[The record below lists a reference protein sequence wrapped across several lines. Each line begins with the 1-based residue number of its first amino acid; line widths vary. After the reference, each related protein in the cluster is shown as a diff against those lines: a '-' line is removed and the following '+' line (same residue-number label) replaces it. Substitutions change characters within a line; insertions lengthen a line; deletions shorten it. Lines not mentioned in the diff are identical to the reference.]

1 MWLSNT
7 ADSINYGSLIV
18 DHNSVEDSHL
28 ITVSLLYFSLFFDKT
43 HELFRSLDALSQ
55 NPLPFPLRAP
65 SFSPQSVRLIPERT
79 RRVCDCGSSGGLSA
93 SLLLLIA
100 GCCRETLARTA
111 LSRIK
116 QVVRLSHNFIVH
128 FSPTAEHGA
137 SRNQQVSPGKRG
149 EQHRG
154 RAMPDLQLL
163 TMRTKTSQN
172 TSAPSGLF
180 FKPLEQMSLEES
192 PAFKALFPGCA
203 HSLRPCSPSVLKA
216 LSERRGP
223 ARILG
228 ARVTSGGPSSD
239 CSCLH
244 PSRKHRDGLQ
254 IRIEPEVW

>member
-1 MWLSNT
+1 MNCF
-7 ADSINYGSLIV
+7 GP
-18 DHNSVEDSHL
+18 
-28 ITVSLLYFSLFFDKT
+28 
-43 HELFRSLDALSQ
+43 LDGLSQ

-154 RAMPDLQLL
+154 RATPDLQLL
-163 TMRTKTSQN
+163 TIRTKTAQN
-172 TSAPSGLF
+172 SSPPPGLF
-180 FKPLEQMSLEES
+180 FKPLEQVSLDES
-192 PAFKALFPGCA
+192 PPFKAFSPGCA
-203 HSLRPCSPSVLKA
+203 HSLRPCSPSVLNA
-216 LSERRGP
+216 LSERRRRGP
-223 ARILG
+223 AGILG

>member
-1 MWLSNT
+1 M
-7 ADSINYGSLIV
+7 
-18 DHNSVEDSHL
+18 
-28 ITVSLLYFSLFFDKT
+28 
-43 HELFRSLDALSQ
+43 FRPLDALSQ
-55 NPLPFPLRAP
+55 KPLPFPLRAP

-100 GCCRETLARTA
+100 RCCRETLARTA

-154 RAMPDLQLL
+154 RATPDHHPNQNGVKYKSPF
-163 TMRTKTSQN
+163 RTI
-172 TSAPSGLF
+172 PD

-192 PAFKALFPGCA
+192 PPFKAFFPGCA
-203 HSLRPCSPSVLKA
+203 HSLRPCSPSVLNA
-216 LSERRGP
+216 LSERRRRGP
-223 ARILG
+223 AGILG